1 MQNDLARN
9 SGGQLT
15 VLFNKLRHKTTLNG
29 EGRNCERML
38 NMTSGVFDDY
48 SQYYDLLYKDKD
60 YEAETAYIIDLIEKY
75 SSGGAKTILE
85 FGSGTGIHGSLLAK
99 KGYSVYGIE
108 MSPDMVKR
116 AKAREVES
124 ERGCFKS
131 TVGDIRKIN
140 LDMSFDVILS
150 LFHVISYQTTNE
162 DLKSTFENAAY
173 HLKQGGCFIFDVWY
187 APAVLSIKPTV
198 RVMTIDDNEIQL
210 TRIAEPVLYED
221 KNIVEVNYTLFV
233 ENIADNSFQRINE
246 THRMRYFTTPE
257 IMLFLNQYGFEL
269 LHSEEWMTGNMPS
282 INTWGVCYIGKKR

>member
-1 MQNDLARN
+1 MKSA
-9 SGGQLT
+9 
-15 VLFNKLRHKTTLNG
+15 VFNN
-29 EGRNCERML
+29 
-38 NMTSGVFDDY
+38 Y

-60 YEAETAYIIDLIEKY
+60 YEAETAYIINLIEKY
-75 SSGGAKTILE
+75 SSGAKTILE
-85 FGSGTGIHGSLLAK
+85 FGCGTGIHGSLLAK
-99 KGYSVYGIE
+99 KGYRAHGIE
-108 MSPDMVKR
+108 MSSDMIQK
-116 AKAREVES
+116 AKAREIES

-131 TVGDIRKIN
+131 IAGDICKTK
-140 LDMSFDVILS
+140 LDRSFDVILS

-162 DLKSTFENAAY
+162 DLESTFENAAC
-173 HLKQGGCFIFDVWY
+173 HLEQGGVFIFDVWY
-187 APAVLSIKPTV
+187 GPAVLSIKPTV

-282 INTWGVCYIGKKR
+282 INTWGVCYLTRKK